1 MKLTNEVLEGM
12 ILEELERLG
21 EKKIKIPVAVDT
33 TDLEKLRTSI
43 GAPNAIKGTTPNKKG
58 TLSNWKKFVGLDG
71 NADELNWDDFL
82 AAFSGSDAD
91 MKLLASF
98 LGKGEYYD
106 ADKVAIALMD
116 KYKDVMKGDAKDLN
130 LGKNPSAQ
138 EIIKQFKKYAI
149 DTTRQQGVGG
159 VELPYRA
166 ATSDKN
172 WIDGTNLKTSKALPE
187 ASVAVFKKGL
197 QDADGDIVKYFDNLA
212 KLGSALALTAG
223 VSKAGDADKLGASKY
238 FANQADAQAHLNG
251 MKPDELFN
259 TAAIVKTLG
268 ILAKEVQGAS
278 AGTIFETFIALMSGG
293 AVFGGSG
300 GAADII
306 AGDKGERKFSAKQH
320 QGKPSGS
327 QSALNFIDELGK
339 KPGTKMWYI
348 AMAKLGEKPSGQ
360 NTITDFSTLAIY
372 LSGIQFVGE
381 LDQATAKPKPEDL
394 RNPEKYMCFVL
405 NEDGATTANI
415 GPLKGKKIP
424 ANKDGT
430 GTQWSIQ
437 YAGKPDVIIPIS
449 TVWADKESIASF
461 DKMFVGAINKVG
473 DAVKTAIKD
482 MNIMLQRLSD
492 KTKVYIADKDPTAA
506 KSVGDDYKNLKD
518 NILGGIGKIGSA
530 QQQTAFKTKA
540 DLKENEKLTEEIL
553 DKLIKAVIL

>member
-1 MKLTNEVLEGM
+1 MKLTNEVLEKM
-12 ILEELERLG
+12 ILEEMERLD
-21 EKKIKIPVAVDT
+21 EKIRLPIKNINPASKKT
-33 TDLEKLRTSI
+33 IRTSI
-43 GAPNAIKGTTPNKKG
+43 GVTPDGDAPQSKG
-58 TLSNWKKFVGLDG
+58 TLANWKKLVGLDG
-71 NADELNWDDFL
+71 DASELSWDDFL
-82 AAFSGSDAD
+82 KAFDGSDDD
-91 MKLLASF
+91 MALLANFVGGKMIDTDKQAVKLMNRYKGALAGDSDDLR
-98 LGKGEYYD
+98 LGK
-106 ADKVAIALMD
+106 K
-116 KYKDVMKGDAKDLN
+116 
-130 LGKNPSAQ
+130 PSAQ
-138 EIIKQFKKYAI
+138 DIIDQFKKYAI
-149 DTTRQQGVGG
+149 DKGREQGVGG

-172 WIDGTNLKTSKALPE
+172 WIDGKNLKTSKALPE

-197 QDADGDIVKYFDNLA
+197 QDAGGDIVKYFDNLA

-223 VSKAGDADKLGASKY
+223 VSKAGDEDKLGASKY
-238 FANQADAQAHLNG
+238 FDNQADAQDHLDK

-293 AVFGGSG
+293 AVFGGKG

-306 AGDKGERKFSAKQH
+306 AGDQGERKFSAKQH

-327 QSALNFIDELGK
+327 QSALNFIDELGN
-339 KPGTKMWYI
+339 KPGTKMWYV

-360 NTITDFSTLAIY
+360 STITDFSTLAIY
-372 LSGIQFVGE
+372 LSGIQFIGE
-381 LDQATAKPKPEDL
+381 LDAANNNKPKPEDL
-394 RNPEKYMCFVL
+394 RNPEKYMCFAL
-405 NEDGATTANI
+405 GKDGKSVTNI
-415 GPLKGKKIP
+415 GPLKGNKVASNHPSGKKYP
-424 ANKDGT
+424 
-430 GTQWSIQ
+430 QWDIQ
-437 YAGKPDVIIPIS
+437 YAPTPDVVIPIS

-473 DAVKTAIKD
+473 NAVKTAIKD

-492 KTKVYIADKDPTAA
+492 KTKVYIADKDPNAA

-518 NILGGIGKIGSA
+518 NILGGIGKIGTGQEQA
-530 QQQTAFKTKA
+530 TFKTKA